1 MQFLCAYSACLLVAI
16 AAAKLQITLPNA
28 HTEWQGGSVEPI
40 KWKAVGPNLTGRLSI
55 ELLEGPDPSNLSTVS
70 TIAENIPASGM
81 QSFWSVP
88 HNLKDSKNYAIK
100 IVDED
105 GEEYY
110 GQSFKATSGKGDAD
124 KKSGKHALFDK
135 DSVAR
140 SSKSVGSDGA
150 KALESPA
157 QAPQAVSQ
165 APVSQEHIA
174 SASQDA
180 VVKNENKPLKGNMQA
195 SSIADSKPMRK
206 MGESANAA
214 AHISGRAVAAAVACA
229 VSAIAF

>member
-1 MQFLCAYSACLLVAI
+1 MQFLFAYSACLLAAI

-88 HNLKDSKNYAIK
+88 HTLKDSKNYAIK

-110 GQSFKATSGKGDAD
+110 GQSFKATSGKADAD
-124 KKSGKHALFDK
+124 KKTGKHAALEK
-135 DSVAR
+135 DPVAR
-140 SSKSVGSDGA
+140 SSKPMGSDGT

-157 QAPQAVSQ
+157 PVSQ
-165 APVSQEHIA
+165 AVSQEHIA
-174 SASQDA
+174 SASQES

-195 SSIADSKPMRK
+195 SSAADSKPMRK

-214 AHISGRAVAAAVACA
+214 AHISGRAVAAVVACA
-229 VSAIAF
+229 VGAIAF

>member
-1 MQFLCAYSACLLVAI
+1 MQFLFAYSACFLAI

-40 KWKAVGPNLTGRLSI
+40 RWKAVGPNLTGRLSI
-55 ELLEGPDPSNLSTVS
+55 ELLEGPDSNHLSTVS

-81 QSFWSVP
+81 QSLWSVP
-88 HNLKDSKNYAIK
+88 HTLKDSKNYAIK

-110 GQSFKATSGKGDAD
+110 GQSFKATSGKADAD
-124 KKSGKHALFDK
+124 KKTGKHVAFDK
-135 DSVAR
+135 DPVAH
-140 SSKSVGSDGA
+140 SSKPVGSDGM

-157 QAPQAVSQ
+157 LVSQ
-165 APVSQEHIA
+165 AASQTPVSQEHIS
-174 SASQDA
+174 SASQES
-180 VVKNENKPLKGNMQA
+180 VVKNENKPIKGNMQA
-195 SSIADSKPMRK
+195 SSVANSKPMRK

-214 AHISGRAVAAAVACA
+214 AQISGRAVAVVVACA
-229 VSAIAF
+229 VGAIAF